1 MRIASTITTT
11 TAKVIVSIKDE
22 SGCIILEKV
31 FKLAIPEKV
40 SGQMADMRV
49 ETVIDKQ
56 EYQLASTVKKTLA
69 PDGTVI
75 NTDYIEHTS

>member
-1 MRIASTITTT
+1 MKIASTITVT

-22 SGCIILEKV
+22 SGCIILKKT
-31 FKLAIPEKV
+31 FKLAIPKKV
-40 SGQMADMRV
+40 SERMADIRV
-49 ETVIDKQ
+49 ETVIDKH
-56 EYQLASTVKKTLA
+56 EYGLASTVKKTLA

>member
-1 MRIASTITTT
+1 METSRTITAT
-11 TAKVIVSIKDE
+11 TAKVIVSIKNE

-49 ETVIDKQ
+49 ETVIDKH
-56 EYQLASTVKKTLA
+56 EYGLASTVKKTVA
-69 PDGTVI
+69 PDGTII

>member
-1 MRIASTITTT
+1 MEISRTVTAT
-11 TAKVIVSIKDE
+11 TAKVIVSIKNE

-49 ETVIDKQ
+49 ETVIDKH
-56 EYQLASTVKKTLA
+56 EYGLASTVKKTLA
-69 PDGTVI
+69 PDGTII